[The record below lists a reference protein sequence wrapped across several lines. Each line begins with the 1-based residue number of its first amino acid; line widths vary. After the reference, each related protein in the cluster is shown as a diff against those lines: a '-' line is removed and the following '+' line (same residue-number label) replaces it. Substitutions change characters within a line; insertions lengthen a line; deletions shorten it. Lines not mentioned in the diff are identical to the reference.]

1 MGASEFFNVAEGKTA
16 DAAFKKLVDWA
27 RWEYGHGGYT
37 GTIAEKQSFVEF
49 ARPKGMRRDKVIEAV
64 RALGGYAL
72 PDALRPSV
80 NFGRSGDYQQP
91 KQRST
96 TGRVGIP
103 SYPSNRCLRYTTTN
117 GGQRWRSNY
126 GRASTY
132 SLVSPH
138 HNRKLT
144 TLQPPFIMCIATP
157 NNKQGAT

>member
-80 NFGRSGDYQQP
+80 NFGRSGDYQPAIAEVSDGQGGYP
-91 KQRST
+91 KLPIQQMFEIYDDKW
-96 TGRVGIP
+96 GPALAIQ
-103 SYPSNRCLRYTTTN
+103 LRKGEYLFA
-117 GGQRWRSNY
+117 GF
-126 GRASTY
+126 AS
-132 SLVSPH
+132 S
-138 HNRKLT
+138 
-144 TLQPPFIMCIATP
+144 
-157 NNKQGAT
+157 